1 MIRHRRARPRRTL
14 RRPLSAA
21 FVAVVAAASI
31 STGGPAASAGAGQRP
46 SAKPTASLGGA
57 DLTGWRVVVGD
68 GVWSASGE
76 RSVSDA
82 DVETRHR
89 GTYSE
94 LFANVQ
100 SRGVM
105 AHNITYLAMPDV
117 DELKMTHRASI
128 DFRLPVEPSTQGSF
142 KAQTLEIGLF
152 VWDGIDTRLDHGL
165 AMQWV
170 LNPWVPEY
178 GALRVW
184 RNTARGPRWE
194 RVGFLEPDI
203 AWHTVSIRYRPKSGL
218 VQLRLDQR
226 QVDVSPTLTPKPDS
240 WGSTIGARFQV
251 EAVSLWPGERSSAPV
266 HRAQFRNWSWT
277 VAEWQ
282 RPAPV
287 VPR

>member
-1 MIRHRRARPRRTL
+1 MTRHRRARSRSVRRS
-14 RRPLSAA
+14 LSAA
-21 FVAVVAAASI
+21 LVALLVVTSVSPGGPVAANTSV
-31 STGGPAASAGAGQRP
+31 RP
-46 SAKPTASLGGA
+46 TTSLGGA

-68 GVWSASGE
+68 GVWAASGE
-76 RSVSDA
+76 RAVSGG
-82 DVETRHR
+82 DVATEHR

-100 SRGVM
+100 RRGVM

-117 DELKMTHRASI
+117 DELRMTHRASI
-128 DFRLPVEPSTQGSF
+128 DFRLPAIPSTTGIF
-142 KAQTLEIGLF
+142 KSQTVEIGLF
-152 VWDGIDTRLDHGL
+152 VWDGVDTRLDHGL

-194 RVGFLEPDI
+194 RVGYLEPDI

-218 VQLRLDQR
+218 VQLRLDQQR
-226 QVDVSPTLTPKPDS
+226 IDVSPTLTPKPDS
-240 WGSTIGARFQV
+240 WGANIGARFQV
-251 EAVSLWPGERSSAPV
+251 EAVSLWPGERSAAPV

-277 VAEWQ
+277 VSPWQ

-287 VPR
+287 VAR